1 MRMSAAVLIV
11 DDSLTV
17 RMSLM
22 ETLGAAGLD
31 AEACGS
37 LDEARGAIAARR
49 LGLVILDV
57 LLPDGDG
64 IDLLKEIRDNPATHD
79 LPVLLLSTEAEVV
92 DRVRGLRT
100 GANDYVGKP
109 YEPAYL
115 VARARELLQSNGAA
129 AGVASE
135 TILVIDDSPTYRG
148 ALEEALQGAG
158 FTVLSAA
165 SGEEGLRLAA
175 EQRPTAIIVDGV
187 LPGVSGAA
195 FIRRIR
201 LDAALR
207 GTPCM
212 LLTGSE
218 DEGAEI
224 RALESGADAF
234 VRKEEDTG
242 VVLARLTAVLRSA
255 STQFDRR
262 PAASLHAP
270 KRILAV
276 DDSDTYLQA
285 VTDSLRGVG
294 YEVVLARS
302 GEEALDLLAV
312 QPVDCVLLDL
322 LMPGIGGEEAC
333 RRIKAVA
340 ATRDTPVIM
349 LTGLEDRAAMI
360 RGLSFGADDYI
371 AKSSDFEVLCA
382 RVLAQMRRKQFEDE
396 NREIREQLL
405 NKELEAAEA
414 RTAREVAEA
423 RAALVEELEHKNRE
437 LEAFSYSVSHDL
449 RAPLRSIHGFSQA
462 LMEDYHDAL
471 PAQAQNYLR
480 RVSAAADRM
489 GTLIDDLLQLSQVGR
504 APMQTER
511 VDLGA
516 IAEAVIGALRRGDP
530 DRSVDVVIEN
540 GLVAEGDPG
549 LLRAL
554 LANLLGNAWKFT
566 ATTKAPSIAF
576 TARRDGAATVYTVR
590 DNGAGFDMTYADR
603 LFAPFQRL
611 HTTTEFPGTGIGLAT
626 VQRIVDRHGGR
637 IWAEGETGKGA
648 AFSWTLGTRYMGD
661 KS

>member
-1 MRMSAAVLIV
+1 MSASVLIV

-22 ETLGAAGLD
+22 ETLGVAGLD
-31 AEACGS
+31 ASACDS
-37 LDEARGAIAARR
+37 ISEARAA
-49 LGLVILDV
+49 LAKGQPGLLILDV

-64 IDLLKEIRDNPATHD
+64 IDLLKEIRDNPATEK
-79 LPVLLLSTEAEVV
+79 LPVLLLSTEAEVA

-109 YEPAYL
+109 YEPTYL
-115 VARARELLQSNGAA
+115 VARARELLRNDPEADGAS
-129 AGVASE
+129 GN

-148 ALEEALQGAG
+148 ALEEALQAAG
-158 FTVLSAA
+158 FAVLTAA
-165 SGEEGLRLAA
+165 SGEDGLRVAA
-175 EQRPTAIIVDGV
+175 EHRPGAIIVDGV
-187 LPGVSGAA
+187 MPGASGGAV
-195 FIRRIR
+195 IRRIR

-212 LLTGSE
+212 LLTSSE

-234 VRKEEDTG
+234 VRKEENIG
-242 VVLARLTAVLRSA
+242 IVLARLSAVLRSA
-255 STQFDRR
+255 STQLDRR
-262 PAASLHAP
+262 SAASLHAP

-276 DDSDTYLQA
+276 DDSETHLQTVA
-285 VTDSLRGVG
+285 EALRGVG

-312 QPVDCVLLDL
+312 QAMDCVLLDL
-322 LMPGIGGEEAC
+322 LMPGIGGEETC

-349 LTGLEDRAAMI
+349 LTALEDRAAMI
-360 RGLSFGADDYI
+360 RGLSVGADDYI
-371 AKSSDFEVLCA
+371 PKSSDFDVLCA

-396 NREIREQLL
+396 NRQIREQLL

-414 RTAREVAEA
+414 RMAREVAEA

-462 LMEDYHDAL
+462 LMEDYHETL
-471 PAQAQNYLR
+471 PSQAQNYLR
-480 RVSAAADRM
+480 RVCAAAERM

-504 APMQTER
+504 APMQPEL
-511 VDLGA
+511 VDLGGMAQA
-516 IAEAVIGALRRGDP
+516 IVGAFQ
-530 DRSVDVVIEN
+530 RSNPERMMEVAIED
-540 GLVAEGDPG
+540 GLVVEGDPG

-566 ATTKAPSIAF
+566 AKTEAPKITF
-576 TARRDGAATVYTVR
+576 TARRDGDVTVYTIR

-611 HTTTEFPGTGIGLAT
+611 HTTAEFSGTGIGLAT

-648 AFSWTLGTRYMGD
+648 AFSWTLGTRQTGD
-661 KS
+661 RP

>member
-1 MRMSAAVLIV
+1 MSGQAPVLIV

-31 AEACGS
+31 AASCAS
-37 LDEARGAIAARR
+37 IAEARSALADDRF
-49 LGLVILDV
+49 GLVILDV

-64 IDLLKEIRDNPATHD
+64 IALLEEIRDNPATHG
-79 LPVLLLSTEAEVV
+79 LPVILLSTEAEVSA
-92 DRVRGLRT
+92 RIHGLRT
-100 GANDYVGKP
+100 GADDYVGKP

-115 VARARELLQSNGAA
+115 VARVRDLLRGEETGAA
-129 AGVASE
+129 AD
-135 TILVIDDSPTYRG
+135 TILVIDDSPTYRAVLG
-148 ALEEALQGAG
+148 DILGSAG
-158 FTVLSAA
+158 FGVVVAE
-165 SGEEGLRLAA
+165 SGEEGLRIAA
-175 EQRPTAIIVDGV
+175 ERRPAAIIVDGV
-187 LPGVSGAA
+187 LPGLDGAGV
-195 FIRRIR
+195 IRRIR

-207 GTPCM
+207 GTPCL

-218 DEGAEI
+218 DKGAEI

-234 VRKEEDTG
+234 VRKENDAA
-242 VVLARLTAVLRSA
+242 VVLARLTAMLRSA
-255 STQFDRR
+255 GTQLDRQ

-276 DDSDTYLQA
+276 DDSETYLQA
-285 VTDSLRGVG
+285 ISGWLRGVG

-302 GEEALDLLAV
+302 GEEALDLVAV
-312 QPVDCVLLDL
+312 QPVDCILLDL
-322 LMPGIGGEEAC
+322 LMPGIGGEETC

-340 ATRDTPVIM
+340 VSRDTPVII
-349 LTGLEDRAAMI
+349 LTSLEDRAAMI
-360 RGLSFGADDYI
+360 RGLGVGADDYI

-382 RVLAQMRRKQFEDE
+382 RVLAQIRRKQFEDE
-396 NREIREQLL
+396 NRQIREQLL
-405 NKELEAAEA
+405 HRELEAAEA

-462 LMEDYHDAL
+462 LLEDYDEVL
-471 PAQAQNYLR
+471 PPQAQNYLR
-480 RVSAAADRM
+480 RVCAGAERM
-489 GTLIDDLLQLSQVGR
+489 GLLIDDLLQLSQVGR
-504 APMQTER
+504 APMQSER
-511 VDLGA
+511 VDLAA
-516 IAEAVIGALRRGDP
+516 IADAIIGALRRGEP
-530 DRSVDVVIEN
+530 DRTVDVVIGD
-540 GLVAEGDPG
+540 GLIAEGDSG

-566 ATTKAPSIAF
+566 AKTASPAIRF
-576 TARRDGAATVYTVR
+576 TAERGDDGAIVYTIR
-590 DNGAGFDMTYADR
+590 DNGAGFDMAYAER

-611 HTTTEFPGTGIGLAT
+611 HTTAEFAGTGIGLAT

-637 IWAEGETGKGA
+637 VWAKGEIGKGA
-648 AFSWTLGTRYMGD
+648 AFSWTLGIRSVGD
-661 KS
+661 K